1 IGNTDNVISPE
12 FKCPASNVCFIAP
25 KKKADGTLDTQS
37 YLETLDLV
45 EKLIKEKKVLSAWTP
60 TYGGIAEGIFKM
72 AIGSNVGFKMSN
84 SFDEKRLYGYNY
96 GAFILEM
103 ADETIVG
110 EILGETIGKAEL
122 RIGSETLQLKDLL
135 NVYENKLESVF
146 PYHSVENTD
155 EVQTFNFTSVQRAT
169 PKIGIAKPKVL
180 IPVFPGTNCEYDTA
194 RALIRAG
201 AEPDIMVIKN
211 LSGADIEQSIATM
224 VSKIEAS
231 QMIVIPGGFS
241 GGDEPEGSGKFITAF
256 FRNPNVAQAVNEML
270 KNRDG
275 LMCGICNGF
284 QALIKLGL
292 VPYGEIV
299 DTDENSP
306 TLTFNTIG
314 RHQSMLVRTRVCSN
328 ISPWLSRSKV
338 GDIHTVAISH
348 GEGRFV
354 APEALIEKLA
364 QNGQIATQYVDL
376 KGNPTMDVRFNPN
389 TGMQAIEG
397 ITSPDGR
404 VFGKMAHSERY
415 ADNLYKNIDG
425 NKDQQIFDGAVDYF
439 KI

>member
-1 IGNTDNVISPE
+1 LSERFDSTIGAASVLMPFGGKNQLTPTQAMVFKIPVLNKETKTCSAMAYGFNPYISEESPFHGAYTAVVESISKLVATGFSRKGAYLTFQEYFERLGAEAKRWGKPLAALLGALKAQLDFETAAIGGKDSMSGSFEDIDVPPTLTSFAVAIGNTDNVISPE

-241 GGDEPEGSGKFITAF
+241 GG
-256 FRNPNVAQAVNEML
+256 
-270 KNRDG
+270 
-275 LMCGICNGF
+275 
-284 QALIKLGL
+284 
-292 VPYGEIV
+292 
-299 DTDENSP
+299 
-306 TLTFNTIG
+306 
-314 RHQSMLVRTRVCSN
+314 
-328 ISPWLSRSKV
+328 
-338 GDIHTVAISH
+338 
-348 GEGRFV
+348 
-354 APEALIEKLA
+354 
-364 QNGQIATQYVDL
+364 
-376 KGNPTMDVRFNPN
+376 
-389 TGMQAIEG
+389 
-397 ITSPDGR
+397 
-404 VFGKMAHSERY
+404 
-415 ADNLYKNIDG
+415 
-425 NKDQQIFDGAVDYF
+425 
-439 KI
+439 